1 MRNGSETETLKQQ
14 EKGCFRQH
22 QLSTFS
28 PLFSILRNL
37 SNHWWRNCKNATKTY
52 TQHTKWLTAFWGNLR
67 TTEMAL
73 ILNSSIGMI
82 FLKDV
87 GIEPGLP
94 YLANRPNVENN
105 GSTLYYKRTLAIPFL
120 DGINFLLSECSKT
133 KIMWRHLFFYH
144 LKHFLR
150 VALRKQLNPL
160 TYTHTHTP
168 THTHTHTPTHTH
180 TKYQSVMTNNGCH
193 FHWWYNFWKDRVK
206 HQQDQPDSIIKT
218 LQFADLDQAYSVC
231 CK

>member
-52 TQHTKWLTAFWGNLR
+52 TQHTKWLTIFWGNLR

-133 KIMWRHLFFYH
+133 KITWRHLFFYH

-168 THTHTHTPTHTH
+168 THTHTHPHTH
-180 TKYQSVMTNNGCH
+180 TPNIKV
-193 FHWWYNFWKDRVK
+193 WWQTMDATFIDGTTFGKIES
-206 HQQDQPDSIIKT
+206 SINKINQTASLKRCN
-218 LQFADLDQAYSVC
+218 LLI
-231 CK
+231 